1 MNLSSVMNSPPG
13 GKGGSVG
20 SRWQV
25 LDDDDCACDYG
36 TNCLFKRSTRL
47 GKCDAMKDCECG
59 NVFHAKCVEASLSLE
74 ETQNVAVDSEKC
86 NLCGCEEVCQDD
98 ERVKERNNKPEED
111 DFSDGVSQPAKIN
124 NRGQLLPKD
133 GQKYAFMQECVVVTT
148 VEVSHYHGIEQ
159 IELQAKLLNYFL
171 GSNKSNINKSNK

>member
-1 MNLSSVMNSPPG
+1 MNSPPG

-36 TNCLFKRSTRL
+36 ANCLFKRFTRL
-47 GKCDAMKDCECG
+47 DKCDAMKDCECG
-59 NVFHAKCVEASLSLE
+59 NVFHAKCVEASLRLE

-111 DFSDGVSQPAKIN
+111 DFSDGVSQAAKIN
-124 NRGQLLPKD
+124 NRGQLLPR
-133 GQKYAFMQECVVVTT
+133 M
-148 VEVSHYHGIEQ
+148 
-159 IELQAKLLNYFL
+159 AKVCLHAGVRSGYCCRRLTSSWNRANRASSKASKLFL
-171 GSNKSNINKSNK
+171 RK